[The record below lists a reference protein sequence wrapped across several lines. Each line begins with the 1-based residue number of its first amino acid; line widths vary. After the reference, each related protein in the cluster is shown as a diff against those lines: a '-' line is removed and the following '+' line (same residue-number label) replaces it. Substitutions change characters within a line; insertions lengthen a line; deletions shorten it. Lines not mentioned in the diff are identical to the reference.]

1 MSSRSH
7 SDQMTDQ
14 AHSVPWHRSLR
25 FKLVAAAITVEL
37 VMLSALLVNS
47 FYLLDKEF
55 KSQTQARLEAFTP
68 LLDAA
73 LAGRVFQ
80 RDHTEVAAIL
90 NRLTSTERTEIR
102 YIAVLDPTGKII
114 ASSGQLNPETFLEE
128 DHSIAEAL
136 TDLTYDV
143 RLPLTIAG
151 NEVGTVRF
159 GLSLAAMMA
168 TQHRVIKEGG
178 LIAAA
183 EILLSLLL
191 LATGGYLVTRH
202 IRSLT
207 EGTRRVAQGNYDEQI
222 FVPGR
227 DEIALLASDFN
238 SMATA
243 IATHVSELRA
253 SEMRFAAIFNA
264 VSEAILVY
272 DCKTSKIIDVNQ
284 RMCEMYG
291 YTREEAIGNY
301 SGTYSSGVHP
311 YTVSEAIAKTKEA
324 IAGTP
329 QVFDWHARAKDGSLF
344 WVEISLRL
352 SRIGDNDRLIAVV
365 RDIRERKQIEES
377 RNTAIARFQTLVDSL
392 DALVYVADMV
402 TYELLFI
409 NKYGKD
415 IWGEITGKRCWEF
428 LQIGQSGPCSFCTN
442 NKLLDANGNPTGTLI
457 WEFQNFVTRGWYEC
471 HDQAIQWTDG
481 RLVRMEIAINIT
493 SRKKAEDDLAAE
505 KEQLAV
511 TLRCIGD
518 GVITTDTR
526 GRVVL
531 LNAVAETLTG
541 WSQQEAQGQPLTE
554 IFNIVHEQTRKL
566 CDNPAEKVLAS
577 GQIIGLAN
585 HTTLISRDGKERKI
599 ADSAAPIRDRAGWVI
614 GVVLVFRDVTEKQ
627 RTEEE
632 LVKVKKLES
641 IGVLAGGIAHD
652 FNNILAAI
660 LGNINLA
667 LLDGNLEGKTRKL
680 LSEAEKASIRAKGLT
695 QQLLTFSKGGEPVK
709 QTISIAEIIRESADF
724 VLHGSNVACR
734 YSLPEDLW
742 LVDIDKGQMSQVIQN
757 IIINANHAMPD
768 GGIIEVNCENVESLA
783 IPGVSL
789 PCLNRYIK
797 ITISDNGIGI
807 PKSLI
812 DKIFDP
818 YFTTKKEGS
827 GLGLAVTHS
836 IIAKHNGF
844 ISVESQP
851 GEGTTFSLYLPAS
864 IKEQL
869 KEDSKTNSETSANT
883 AKIMVMDDEGMVR
896 DIAKAILVML
906 GHDVILAANGEEA
919 VEFFKKES
927 DSGKPFDIIIMDLT
941 IPGGMGGESAVQEIL
956 AINPDAKVI
965 VSSGY
970 SNDPIMAHYQDYGF
984 SGAIVKPFQVQ
995 DIKDAINKLLMPSNC
1010 AGK

>member
-1 MSSRSH
+1 
-7 SDQMTDQ
+7 MTDQ
-14 AHSVPWHRSLR
+14 ARSVPWYRSLR
-25 FKLVAAAITVEL
+25 FKLVATAITVEL

-47 FYLLDKEF
+47 FYLLDKEV
-55 KSQTQARLEAFTP
+55 KSQTQTRLEAFTP

-80 RDHTEVAAIL
+80 RDHAEVAAIL
-90 NRLTSTERTEIR
+90 NRLTSTERTDIH
-102 YIAVLDPTGKII
+102 YIAILDPAGKII
-114 ASSGQLNPETFLEE
+114 ASSGQLSLETFLKE

-159 GLSLAAMMA
+159 GLSLAAMVA
-168 TQHRVIKEGG
+168 TQHRVVREGG

-202 IRSLT
+202 IRALT
-207 EGTRRVAQGNYDEQI
+207 EGTRRVAQGNYNDQI
-222 FVPGR
+222 LISGH

-238 SMATA
+238 SMAA
-243 IATHVSELRA
+243 AVATHVNELRA

-264 VSEAILVY
+264 VGEAIFVY
-272 DCKTSKIIDVNQ
+272 DCETSKIIDVNL

-301 SGTYSSGVHP
+301 SGTFSSGVHP
-311 YTVSEAIAKTKEA
+311 YTVSEAIAKTRTA
-324 IAGTP
+324 TAGTP
-329 QVFDWHARAKDGSLF
+329 QVFDWHARAKDGRIF
-344 WVEISLRL
+344 WVEISMRL

-365 RDIRERKQIEES
+365 RDIGERKQMEEA
-377 RNTAIARFQTLVDSL
+377 RNTAIARFQTLVDNL

-409 NKYGKD
+409 NKYGRE
-415 IWGEITGKRCWEF
+415 IWGEITGKLCWQT
-428 LQIGQSGPCSFCTN
+428 LQTGQSGPCSFCTN
-442 NKLLDANGNPTGTLI
+442 NKLLDANGNPTGTVI
-457 WEFQNFVTRGWYEC
+457 WEFQNTVTKEWYEC
-471 HDQAIQWTDG
+471 RDQAIQWTDG
-481 RLVRMEIAINIT
+481 RLVRMEIAINT
-493 SRKKAEDDLAAE
+493 TRRKAAEDDLAAE
-505 KEQLAV
+505 REQLAV
-511 TLRCIGD
+511 TLRSIGD

-531 LNAVAETLTG
+531 LNTVAETLTG
-541 WSQQEAQGQPLTE
+541 WSQQEAQGRPLTE
-554 IFNIVHEQTRKL
+554 IFNIIHEQTRKP

-577 GQIIGLAN
+577 GKIIGLAN
-585 HTTLISRDGKERKI
+585 HTTLIAREGKERKI

-632 LVKVKKLES
+632 LVKIKKLES
-641 IGVLAGGIAHD
+641 VGVLAGGIAHD
-652 FNNILAAI
+652 FNNILVAI

-667 LLDGNLEGKTRKL
+667 LLDGNLEEKTRKL

-709 QTISIAEIIRESADF
+709 QTTSIAEIIQESADF

-768 GGIIEVNCENVESLA
+768 GGNIQVNCENIDSLA

-789 PCLNRYIK
+789 PVPNKYIK

-818 YFTTKKEGS
+818 YFTTKEEGS

-836 IIAKHNGF
+836 IIAKHNGS

-851 GEGTTFSLYLPAS
+851 GEGTTFTLYLPAS
-864 IKEQL
+864 IREQ
-869 KEDSKTNSETSANT
+869 KKDNHKTAIEISANT
-883 AKIMVMDDEGMVR
+883 AKIMVMDDEEMVR
-896 DIAKAILVML
+896 DIAKAILLML
-906 GHDVILAANGEEA
+906 GHDVILAANGDEA
-919 VEFFKKES
+919 VELYKKEC

-956 AINPDAKVI
+956 AINPEAKVI

-970 SNDPIMAHYQDYGF
+970 SNDPVMAHYQDYGF
-984 SGAIVKPFQVQ
+984 SAAIVKPFEVQ
-995 DIKDAINKLLMPSNC
+995 DIMNAINKLLPPNC
-1010 AGK
+1010 AVID

>member
-1 MSSRSH
+1 
-7 SDQMTDQ
+7 MTDQ
-14 AHSVPWHRSLR
+14 ARSVPWYRSLR
-25 FKLVAAAITVEL
+25 FKLVATAITVEL

-47 FYLLDKEF
+47 FYLLDKEV
-55 KSQTQARLEAFTP
+55 KSQTQTRLEAFTP

-80 RDHTEVAAIL
+80 RDHAEVAAIL
-90 NRLTSTERTEIR
+90 NRLTSTERTDIH
-102 YIAVLDPTGKII
+102 YIAVLDPAGKII
-114 ASSGQLNPETFLEE
+114 ASSGQLSPETFLEE

-159 GLSLAAMMA
+159 GLSLAAMVA
-168 TQHRVIKEGG
+168 TQHRVVREGG

-202 IRSLT
+202 IRALT
-207 EGTRRVAQGNYDEQI
+207 EGTRRVAQGNYNDQI
-222 FVPGR
+222 LISGH

-238 SMATA
+238 SMAA
-243 IATHVSELRA
+243 AVATHVNELRA

-264 VSEAILVY
+264 VGEAIFVY
-272 DCKTSKIIDVNQ
+272 DCETSKIIDVNL

-301 SGTYSSGVHP
+301 SGTFSSGVHP
-311 YTVSEAIAKTKEA
+311 YTVSEAIAKTRTA
-324 IAGTP
+324 TAGTP
-329 QVFDWHARAKDGSLF
+329 QVFDWHARAKDGRIF
-344 WVEISLRL
+344 WVEISMRL

-365 RDIRERKQIEES
+365 RDIRERKQMEEA
-377 RNTAIARFQTLVDSL
+377 RNTAIARFQTLVDNL

-409 NKYGKD
+409 NKYGKE
-415 IWGEITGKRCWEF
+415 IWGEITGKLCWQT
-428 LQIGQSGPCSFCTN
+428 LQTGQSGPCSFCTN
-442 NKLLDANGNPTGTLI
+442 NKLLDANGNPTGTVI
-457 WEFQNFVTRGWYEC
+457 WEFQNTVTKEWYEC
-471 HDQAIQWTDG
+471 RDQAIQWTDG
-481 RLVRMEIAINIT
+481 RLVRMEIAINT
-493 SRKKAEDDLAAE
+493 TRRKAAEDDLAAE
-505 KEQLAV
+505 REQLAV
-511 TLRCIGD
+511 TLRSIGD

-531 LNAVAETLTG
+531 LNTVAETLTG
-541 WSQQEAQGQPLTE
+541 WSQQEAQGRPLTE
-554 IFNIVHEQTRKL
+554 IFNIIHEQTRKP

-577 GQIIGLAN
+577 GKIIGLAN
-585 HTTLISRDGKERKI
+585 HTTLIAREGKERKI

-632 LVKVKKLES
+632 LVKIKKLES
-641 IGVLAGGIAHD
+641 VGVLAGGIAHD
-652 FNNILAAI
+652 FNNILVAI

-667 LLDGNLEGKTRKL
+667 LLDGNLEEKTRKL

-709 QTISIAEIIRESADF
+709 QTTSIAEIIQESADF

-768 GGIIEVNCENVESLA
+768 GGNIQVNCENIDSLA

-789 PCLNRYIK
+789 PVPNKYIK

-807 PKSLI
+807 PKNLI

-818 YFTTKKEGS
+818 YFTTKEEGS

-836 IIAKHNGF
+836 IIAKHNGS

-851 GEGTTFSLYLPAS
+851 GEGTTFTLYLPAS
-864 IKEQL
+864 IREQ
-869 KEDSKTNSETSANT
+869 KKDNHKTAIEISANT
-883 AKIMVMDDEGMVR
+883 AKIMVMDDEEMVR

-906 GHDVILAANGEEA
+906 GHDVILAANGDEA
-919 VEFFKKES
+919 VELYKKEC

-956 AINPDAKVI
+956 AINPEAKVI

-970 SNDPIMAHYQDYGF
+970 SNDPVMAHYQDYGF
-984 SGAIVKPFQVQ
+984 SAAIVKPFEVQ
-995 DIKDAINKLLMPSNC
+995 DIMNAINKLLPPNC
-1010 AGK
+1010 AVID